1 MDNDYSDTLNNISI
15 YPENLNYRSGRIIM
29 NNRIV
34 TLDTIWRFRKQD
46 LNNRSLGMSS
56 LYQRSIFENL
66 YKFSY

>member
-15 YPENLNYRSGRIIM
+15 YPEDLNHRSGRIIM

>member
-1 MDNDYSDTLNNISI
+1 MDNDYSDALNNISI
-15 YPENLNYRSGRIIM
+15 YPENLNNRSGRIIM

>member
-15 YPENLNYRSGRIIM
+15 YPENLNHSSGRIIM

-46 LNNRSLGMSS
+46 LNNRSLGMIY
-56 LYQRSIFENL
+56 LYKRYIFENL